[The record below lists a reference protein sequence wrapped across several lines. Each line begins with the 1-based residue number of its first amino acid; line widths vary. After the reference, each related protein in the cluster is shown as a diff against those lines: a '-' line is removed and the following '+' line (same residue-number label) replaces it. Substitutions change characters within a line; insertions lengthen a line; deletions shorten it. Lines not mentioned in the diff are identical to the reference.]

1 MRKVIAAIFVSMDGV
16 LQSPGAPEED
26 PSGGFELGGWMV
38 PFWDD
43 QLAGFMSE
51 AMGEDYDLL
60 LGRRTYE
67 MMAAFWE
74 YAEGEFARKLNAANK
89 YVVARPDAP
98 LTWTGSQRLEGDA
111 AEAVAALKKTQ
122 GRPLVIQ
129 GSRKLIQPLLAADL
143 IDEIT
148 TLVIPVVLG
157 SGKRLFEDGARPRA
171 WTLTKTRHSPK
182 GVVVNTYARAG
193 DVPIASHTVEP
204 SKAELARRGRLARER

>member
-26 PSGGFELGGWMV
+26 PSGGFALGGWMV
-38 PFWDD
+38 PFWDE
-43 QLAGFMSE
+43 QLAGFMAE

-60 LGRRTYE
+60 LGRRSYE
-67 MMAAFWE
+67 MMAAFWP
-74 YAEGEFARKLNAANK
+74 YADGEFARKLNGANK
-89 YVVARPDAP
+89 YVVARADSP
-98 LTWTGSQRLEGDA
+98 LTWSGSQRLQGDA
-111 AEAVAALKKTQ
+111 AKAVAALKETQ

-129 GSRKLIQPLLAADL
+129 GSRKLIQALLAADV

-171 WTLTKTRHSPK
+171 WTLTRTRHSPK
-182 GVVVNTYARAG
+182 GVVVSTYERAG
-193 DVPIASHTVEP
+193 DVPINSHTIKP
-204 SKAELARRGRLARER
+204 SEAELARRARLARES